1 MISLLSQPVKAVRI
15 FGVLGIIGGI
25 TLFYFRVFSVNNVT
39 VALSLLLAVLAI
51 ATRWGLIEG
60 LVASVASMLCFN
72 YFFIPPVGTFT
83 IADPQN
89 WVALSAFVVTA
100 VIVSH
105 LSASVR
111 RQALESTH
119 RQHEMEQLYTLSR
132 NLLLLEV
139 HGPLAQETTNSIAQV
154 FELPGLAFYD
164 RSSDRIHRAGPHDI
178 PVDAGKLRDTA
189 LQGTVFHDATT
200 NTTVIPI
207 SLGGQPIGSLG
218 IQGSQV
224 SETALHAI
232 GNLTAITLERAH
244 AQDVATRAEAARQS
258 EELKSTMLDALA
270 HEFKTPLTPIKAAVT
285 SMLSD
290 GDMSPDPPGTAAHR
304 GRGNGPAELH
314 AHRGHPDVADR
325 SGPTPIAPQPAIP
338 GKIFQAQL
346 DKLGES
352 IEGRKVTVEVPEKFP
367 RVSVDPELMG
377 IVIWQLLSNAIKYTP
392 PDSPLTLRASAGDS
406 EVIVSVEDCGPGIS
420 EAEQRKV
427 FEKFYRGKDQRERI
441 PGTGMGLTIARE
453 ILSSSAVIEQVT
465 QYRKRSPGT
474 DRPPSRLHALVQVF
488 PRADYLTPVPS
499 NLDSIHVSIAQL
511 ASWLQLTAEG

>member
-1 MISLLSQPVKAVRI
+1 LKKRLFLQTVKLVRI
-15 FGVLGIIGGI
+15 LGALGIIGAI
-25 TLFYFRVFSVNNVT
+25 TFFYFRIFSVNNVT
-39 VALSLLLAVLAI
+39 VALSFLLAVLVI
-51 ATRWGLIEG
+51 ATRWGLMEA
-60 LVASVASMLCFN
+60 LVASVASMFCFN
-72 YFFIPPVGTFT
+72 YFFIPPIGSFT
-83 IADPQN
+83 IADSQN
-89 WVALSAFVVTA
+89 WMALSAFVVTA

-105 LSASVR
+105 LSASAR

-119 RQHEMEQLYTLSR
+119 RQHEMERLYTLSR
-132 NLLLLEV
+132 NLLLLEL
-139 HGPLAQETTNSIAQV
+139 HGPPAQGITNLIAQV

-164 RSSDRIHRAGPHDI
+164 RASDRVHRAGPQDI

-200 NTTVIPI
+200 KTTVIPI

-232 GNLTAITLERAH
+232 ANLTAITLERAH

-290 GDMSPDPPGTAAHR
+290 GDMSPTRQELLRIVDEETDRLNSMLTEAIQMSRIEAGELQLHR
-304 GRGNGPAELH
+304 
-314 AHRGHPDVADR
+314 
-325 SGPTPIAPQPAIP
+325 SPQSLR
-338 GKIFQAQL
+338 KIFQAQL
-346 DKLGES
+346 EKLGES
-352 IEGRKVTVEVPEKFP
+352 LEGRKVTVEVPEKLP
-367 RVSVDPELMG
+367 RVSVDPEFTG
-377 IVIWQLLSNAIKYTP
+377 TVIWQLLNNALKYTP
-392 PDSPLTLRASAGDS
+392 PGSPLTLRASTGET

-420 EAEQRKV
+420 EPEQGKV

-453 ILSSSAVIEQVT
+453 IVRAHHGRIWVESE
-465 QYRKRSPGT
+465 PGKGA
-474 DRPPSRLHALVQVF
+474 RFSFSV
-488 PRADYLTPVPS
+488 PRALRES
-499 NLDSIHVSIAQL
+499 
-511 ASWLQLTAEG
+511 